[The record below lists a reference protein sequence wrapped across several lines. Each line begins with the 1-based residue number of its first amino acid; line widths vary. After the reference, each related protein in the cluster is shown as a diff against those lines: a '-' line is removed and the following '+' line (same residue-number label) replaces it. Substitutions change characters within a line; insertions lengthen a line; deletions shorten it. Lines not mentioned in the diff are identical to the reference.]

1 MDKILIEKYFTGKIT
16 AEESLEFKKRY
27 ISDPEFKQEVD
38 FYKNVK
44 KVAGAVDDENFKVT
58 LQCFESEFSR
68 RRSIRPTDRIR
79 TFIAI
84 AAVFVIGF
92 SIVSLWPTKVSE
104 ADLFNTYFEPSKN
117 ISIPIIRSEGSQ
129 EIITEAFDAYSIKD
143 YEKAASLFEKAFTV
157 HRNPELLFYQANSL
171 LANGQTEYA
180 IEQFKKHLELQ
191 EMLTNRSHW
200 YLALAYLK
208 SGNLKETK
216 IALRA
221 YIKTGER
228 FKREEAMSL
237 LESLE

>member
-1 MDKILIEKYFTGKIT
+1 MMDKILIEKYFTGKIT

-129 EIITEAFDAYSIKD
+129 EIITEAFDAYSIKVM
-143 YEKAASLFEKAFTV
+143 KRPLACL
-157 HRNPELLFYQANSL
+157 RRPLLFIETQNCFFIRRTRYL
-171 LANGQTEYA
+171 LMD
-180 IEQFKKHLELQ
+180 KLS
-191 EMLTNRSHW
+191 MLLN
-200 YLALAYLK
+200 
-208 SGNLKETK
+208 NLKN
-216 IALRA
+216 I
-221 YIKTGER
+221 
-228 FKREEAMSL
+228 
-237 LESLE
+237 

>member
-157 HRNPELLFYQANSL
+157 HRNPELLFIRRTRYL
-171 LANGQTEYA
+171 LMD
-180 IEQFKKHLELQ
+180 KLS
-191 EMLTNRSHW
+191 MLLN
-200 YLALAYLK
+200 
-208 SGNLKETK
+208 NLKN
-216 IALRA
+216 I
-221 YIKTGER
+221 
-228 FKREEAMSL
+228 
-237 LESLE
+237 